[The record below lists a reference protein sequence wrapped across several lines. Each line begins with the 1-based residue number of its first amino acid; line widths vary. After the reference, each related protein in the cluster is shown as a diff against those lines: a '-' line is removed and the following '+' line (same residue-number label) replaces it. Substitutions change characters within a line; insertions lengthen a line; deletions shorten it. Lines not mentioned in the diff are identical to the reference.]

1 MDGVESR
8 ECSEKI
14 VTKYMEKKKRM
25 YGKIVNNHEGV
36 KIFYE
41 EGKNEDEGE

>member
-1 MDGVESR
+1 
-8 ECSEKI
+8 
-14 VTKYMEKKKRM
+14 MEKKRM

-41 EGKNEDEGE
+41 EGKNEDEGEQIITIKLSGLDLQFKL